1 MFPFNKYPYTNF
13 HNLNLDWI
21 INEVKNLKTRV
32 DNIIRN
38 EEIKKGNR
46 YDYVM
51 CVGDS
56 YTVGPG
62 AVSGK
67 GWPDR
72 LYPIIGAVRSYTLW
86 NGGGG
91 FARSGYNGTMAQAV
105 RAADIPDADKVTLV
119 ICMAGINDG
128 NDDSSLKTGATDFI
142 KAVREKCGNAEIIGF
157 ASAAPVVIERSRYV
171 SIGQAFTVNGCQFVN
186 SWNWCLSANDY
197 YKSAEDNIHL
207 NDNGYTHVACKIAA
221 TLLGGN
227 YEGIRNTATA
237 SANGVTVSISSDD
250 YGLSISANGKLTSY
264 LGSAAIAVLGIGAK
278 PLRKVTISGACGS
291 IVNPDF
297 TTPVTYQQSIYLT
310 PAGELAFPGSNL
322 QNCTLS
328 MENVKIP
335 WDALH

>member
-13 HNLNLDWI
+13 HELNLDWI

-32 DNIIRN
+32 DNINRN
-38 EEIKKGNR
+38 EEIKNGNR

-56 YTVGPG
+56 YTAGPG

-72 LYPIIGAVRSYTLW
+72 LYPIIGAVRNYTLW

-91 FARSGYNGTMAQAV
+91 FARSGHNGTMAQAV
-105 RAADIPDADKVTLV
+105 KAADIPDADKVTLV

-128 NDDSSLKTGATDFI
+128 NDDNSLKTGVADFI
-142 KAVREKCGNAEIIGF
+142 RAVREKCGNAEIIGF
-157 ASAAPVVIERSRYV
+157 ASSAPFVSERSKYV

-186 SWNWCLSANDY
+186 SWNWCLSVNDY

-227 YEGIRNTATA
+227 YEGVRNTATA
-237 SANGVTVSISSDD
+237 SANGVTVDASSDD
-250 YGLSISANGKLTSY
+250 YGITIKATGKLTASID
-264 LGSAAIAVLGIGAK
+264 SASIDILGIGAR
-278 PLRKVTISGACGS
+278 PLLNVTVSGASGSLMNSDASS
-291 IVNPDF
+291 IVTF
-297 TTPVTYQQSIYLT
+297 QQSMYIT
-310 PAGELAFPGSNL
+310 TTGGFAFPGSNV
-322 QNCTLS
+322 QGCTLN
-328 MENVKIP
+328 MFGVTIP